1 MRFVEKALYMP
12 SEQLA
17 AWLPDGGSLDDVTA
31 LVEPALFSAM
41 DDADWLKLGAAA
53 SLGRVASEL
62 ARRGNAA
69 WTKYVDVLHM
79 RAVERA
85 AALSETVDALAF
97 VARVLPDGRTNLVLL
112 DSLGG
117 LAACVSKSAE
127 RRHQLPAV
135 QRACRD
141 VLPDVVAMLSADGV
155 PAANVASA
163 LVLLDAFADRRE
175 SVDVLMSM
183 GVVRTLAFR
192 WGSSHAGFDPAG
204 ALLLK
209 CIAVSPVAQQFV
221 TSVDVVVHRVAEQFV
236 TSVDVVAQR
245 VAQQRGLGP
254 VDSVLWS
261 LQLAALHRDQAMVV
275 GALAALDAAL
285 RSGTNKPVLA
295 ISRALALH
303 PRLVQAVGNSSTLR
317 EGVLRAL
324 MEASQL
330 LGKDEDDVAA
340 RAAVKRVVAMVSG
353 GGVD

>member
-1 MRFVEKALYMP
+1 VEKALYMP

-192 WGSSHAGFDPAG
+192 WGSSHAAFDPAG

-209 CIAVSPVAQQFV
+209 CLAVSP
-221 TSVDVVVHRVAEQFV
+221 VAEQFV

>member
-1 MRFVEKALYMP
+1 VRFVEKALYMP
-12 SEQLA
+12 AEQLA

-31 LVEPALFSAM
+31 WVEPALFSAL

-69 WTKYVDVLHM
+69 WTRYVDVLHL
-79 RAVERA
+79 RAVEHA
-85 AALSETVDALAF
+85 AALSEAVDALAF

-117 LAACVSKSAE
+117 LAACVSKSAA

-141 VLPDVVAMLSADGV
+141 VLPDVVTMLGADGMS
-155 PAANVASA
+155 AANVASA
-163 LVLLDAFADRRE
+163 LVLLDAFADKRE
-175 SVDVLMSM
+175 GVDVLMST

-221 TSVDVVVHRVAEQFV
+221 TSVDVVVHRVAEQH
-236 TSVDVVAQR
+236 
-245 VAQQRGLGP
+245 GLGP
-254 VDSVLWS
+254 VDSVLW
-261 LQLAALHRDQAMVV
+261 LLHLAALHGKDEPL
-275 GALAALDAAL
+275 ALAALDAAL
-285 RSGTNKPVLA
+285 RSKTNKPVLA
-295 ISRALALH
+295 LSRALALH
-303 PRLVQAVGNSSTLR
+303 PRLLQAVGSSRGLR

-324 MEASQL
+324 TEAAQQ
-330 LGKDEDDVAA
+330 LGKEDEDDVAA
-340 RAAVKRVVAMVSG
+340 RAAVKRLVALVSG

>member
-1 MRFVEKALYMP
+1 VRFVEKALYMP

-192 WGSSHAGFDPAG
+192 WGSSHAAFDPAG

-209 CIAVSPVAQQFV
+209 CLAVSP
-221 TSVDVVVHRVAEQFV
+221 VAEQFV